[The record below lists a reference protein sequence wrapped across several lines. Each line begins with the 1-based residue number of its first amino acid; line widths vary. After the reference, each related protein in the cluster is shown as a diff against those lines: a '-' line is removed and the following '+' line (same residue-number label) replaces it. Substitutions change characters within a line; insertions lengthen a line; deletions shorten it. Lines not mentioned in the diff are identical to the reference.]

1 MTELDHFYSKLN
13 FEDKQLYIDRKNKK
27 INIYTRKHM
36 YKLMYVNI
44 HHNGKQCHADDEIT
58 TVLAMLRSKFIER
71 HHVFRR
77 FSSDLGAA
85 S

>member
-1 MTELDHFYSKLN
+1 MAVRLV
-13 FEDKQLYIDRKNKK
+13 
-27 INIYTRKHM
+27 
-36 YKLMYVNI
+36 KLMYVNI

-77 FSSDLGAA
+77 FSSGLGSA